1 MSIRILLVEDF
12 EPWRRFVCSM
22 VGKDPAMEI
31 ICEVSDGLVA
41 VDKASELK
49 PDLILL
55 DIGLP
60 SLNGLEAARQI
71 SKISPKSKIL
81 FVSQE
86 SSPTVV
92 QEAMR
97 IGSGFIVKTKA
108 FTELLPA
115 ISAVMLGKQFL
126 SRSLNYHT
134 FKNATDAP
142 LLTGVEW

>member
-22 VGKDPAMEI
+22 VEKELALEI
-31 ICEVSDGLVA
+31 VGEVSDGLVA

-60 SLNGLEAARQI
+60 RLNGLEAARQI
-71 SKISPKSKIL
+71 SKISPKPKIL

-86 SSPTVV
+86 SSPTIV

-115 ISAVMLGKQFL
+115 ISAVMLGKRFL
-126 SRSLNYHT
+126 SRSLNCHT
-134 FKNATDAP
+134 FKTAADAP